1 MSNPTNPILPR
12 NMCAPFAKSLA
23 STSCVP
29 LRASSR
35 ASQVSNIDAR
45 SSDLDDVALNI
56 GDGTQCLEDIFN
68 DVTAGTTGPSLAEE
82 TFRAT
87 QQQQRRCVLPSPN
100 PFMKWAAHG
109 RPCGP
114 EPGGHPWAAHG
125 PLVGLTQPPE
135 GSLAGGLGRPAQPI
149 NSCGPLRP
157 GHLSVFPANGS
168 PNPAQT
174 QQGLGGPMGA
184 LPDSHP

>member
-1 MSNPTNPILPR
+1 MTPPPATPYSINLTGHPALKLSNTIEKLKAPGPDSNYLNWSWILD
-12 NMCAPFAKSLA
+12 MH
-23 STSCVP
+23 
-29 LRASSR
+29 
-35 ASQVSNIDAR
+35 
-45 SSDLDDVALNI
+45 
-56 GDGTQCLEDIFN
+56 FN
-68 DVTAGTTGPSLAEE
+68 TTGVAYITDPSH
-82 TFRAT
+82 
-87 QQQQRRCVLPSPN
+87 PKSKDPN

-125 PLVGLTQPPE
+125 PLVGLTQPPK
-135 GSLAGGLGRPAQPI
+135 GSLAGGLGRWAPVGRPAQPI
-149 NSCGPLRP
+149 NSCGPLGP

-174 QQGLGGPMGA
+174 QQGLGGLMGA

>member
-1 MSNPTNPILPR
+1 MGARVARNPVGTHGQPTGR
-12 NMCAPFAKSLA
+12 WWA
-23 STSCVP
+23 S
-29 LRASSR
+29 
-35 ASQVSNIDAR
+35 
-45 SSDLDDVALNI
+45 
-56 GDGTQCLEDIFN
+56 
-68 DVTAGTTGPSLAEE
+68 
-82 TFRAT
+82 
-87 QQQQRRCVLPSPN
+87 
-100 PFMKWAAHG
+100 
-109 RPCGP
+109 
-114 EPGGHPWAAHG
+114 
-125 PLVGLTQPPE
+125 PPE

>member
-1 MSNPTNPILPR
+1 METNGP
-12 NMCAPFAKSLA
+12 LA
-23 STSCVP
+23 GYQSVNLKDGYWAGLGRP
-29 LRASSR
+29 W
-35 ASQVSNIDAR
+35 AR
-45 SSDLDDVALNI
+45 PM
-56 GDGTQCLEDIFN
+56 Q
-68 DVTAGTTGPSLAEE
+68 P
-82 TFRAT
+82 AT
-87 QQQQRRCVLPSPN
+87 LMGGRN

-135 GSLAGGLGRPAQPI
+135 GSPAGGLARWAPVGRPAQPI
-149 NSCGPLRP
+149 NSCGPLGL

-184 LPDSHP
+184 LPNSHP